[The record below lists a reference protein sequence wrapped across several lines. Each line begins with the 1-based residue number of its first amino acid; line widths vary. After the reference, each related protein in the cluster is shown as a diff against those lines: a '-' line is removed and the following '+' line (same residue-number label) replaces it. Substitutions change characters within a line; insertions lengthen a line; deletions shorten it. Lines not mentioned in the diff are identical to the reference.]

1 VRERGNP
8 LRERELPMP
17 LNKAC
22 VGRQYPPITSDV
34 TADAIRAYARA
45 YNEDNPAF
53 FDENRPGGI
62 VAPPMFGVVVTW
74 NSVMGAVM
82 DPEVGA
88 DLLRLVHGEQDMQ
101 FHAQIRPGDTI
112 TSQAKIIS
120 IETKPTGETMA
131 VELSATNQKGKMV
144 QRIVFGVFIRG
155 GGRRTA
161 VAEARAAE
169 PARGEALFSVAQKI
183 DPDQTVRYAAASGDH
198 NPIHVDENVAR
209 MAGLPGIIVHGLCTM
224 AFTSKVAIDKL
235 CGGDPWRLRRLA
247 VRFSRPVRPGDT
259 ITTRI
264 WGDREHEGHRSFVF
278 ETFNANNQA
287 VIKDGIAEVAA

>member
-1 VRERGNP
+1 
-8 LRERELPMP
+8 MP

-53 FDENRPGGI
+53 FDESRPGGI

-88 DLLRLVHGEQDMQ
+88 DLLRLVHGEQDMR
-101 FHAQIRPGDTI
+101 FLAPIRPGDKI
-112 TSQAKIIS
+112 TSRAKIIS
-120 IETKPTGETMA
+120 IEAKPTGETMA
-131 VELSATNQKGKMV
+131 VELSAANQKGELV

-155 GGRRTA
+155 GGRRA
-161 VAEARAAE
+161 AAAEARAGD
-169 PARGEALFSVAQKI
+169 PVRGEPLFSAAQTI

-224 AFTSKVAIDKL
+224 AFTSKVMIDKL
-235 CGGDPWRLRRLA
+235 CGGDPGRLTRLA
-247 VRFSRPVRPGDT
+247 VRFSRPVRPGET
-259 ITTRI
+259 ITTKV
-264 WGDREHEGHRSFVF
+264 WADGEQEGRGIFAF
-278 ETFNANNQA
+278 ETFNASNQA
-287 VIKDGIAEVAA
+287 VIKGGIAEVAA